1 MQTQTMT
8 GIYYTGMGN
17 CFQTIYKEEGI
28 RAFYRGVAAP
38 MASYGLIKSIT
49 FGSYGNTCDR
59 ATTLPTRQ
67 PPSIPS
73 SGPLSPPLRPNL
85 PSSPPLL
92 TTTAPQ
98 LATSSLDFMR
108 KRRIANGDWTGKHP
122 LMDLFIGGCVGGF
135 ACTVVMAPSDRI
147 KVRCGALDAA
157 GVAGNGAGHAVS
169 AVSAVSAVGAATGH
183 PSHHPHTSP
192 QVQMQ
197 LAKSEGKP
205 FKGVLDC
212 GRFIVRNEGVF
223 TKTGLFRGWTATAL
237 RDVPGMSGYYIV

>member
-73 SGPLSPPLRPNL
+73 SGPP
-85 PSSPPLL
+85 L
-92 TTTAPQ
+92 TTTEPQ
-98 LATSSLDFMR
+98 LALEPTTPHHHCAPTCHLQ
-108 KRRIANGDWTGKHP
+108 P
-122 LMDLFIGGCVGGF
+122 GF
-135 ACTVVMAPSDRI
+135 YAQA
-147 KVRCGALDAA
+147 
-157 GVAGNGAGHAVS
+157 
-169 AVSAVSAVGAATGH
+169 
-183 PSHHPHTSP
+183 SHC
-192 QVQMQ
+192 Q
-197 LAKSEGKP
+197 
-205 FKGVLDC
+205 
-212 GRFIVRNEGVF
+212 
-223 TKTGLFRGWTATAL
+223 W
-237 RDVPGMSGYYIV
+237 